1 MLKNH
6 GITGNDMET
15 MGQTDLRI
23 GENSPHKFL
32 VVKSL
37 TMNCDILLG
46 QDWQERLGYQFQI
59 PSLGITFLLIQK
71 L

>member
-1 MLKNH
+1 
-6 GITGNDMET
+6 MET
-15 MGQTDLRI
+15 KGQIDLRI

-37 TMNCDILLG
+37 PMNCDILLG
-46 QDWQERLGYQFQI
+46 HDWQERFGYRFQI

-71 L
+71 R